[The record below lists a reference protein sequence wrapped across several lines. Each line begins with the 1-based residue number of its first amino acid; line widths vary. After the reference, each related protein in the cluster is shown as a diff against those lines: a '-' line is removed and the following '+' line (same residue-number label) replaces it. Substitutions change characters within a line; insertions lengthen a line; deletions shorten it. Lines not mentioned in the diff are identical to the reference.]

1 MADMKAI
8 KLKLWQ
14 QRFNIGLW
22 SSFSLF
28 CFFIYH
34 VFSDG
39 DFSFLLT
46 LGGMVRMFAL
56 CLITVKIHTHGEHA
70 AGVSAKTLQLYCLT
84 FFFRLCSILFYE
96 GYLPFDKSGDWFYQL
111 IEILSFVISIVAL
124 ALIYGKYRATYNPAH
139 DRFGALRIPNEFGIL
154 YILVPCFILS
164 TLFHPSLNSNL
175 FTDIAWTMAM
185 CVEAVA
191 IMPQLVVFQKNDG
204 GIVEFYTSHFVA
216 ALGLARLFSLLFWL
230 SSYHELNDKYATNVT
245 GGYVGHFVV
254 GSQVV
259 QLLLMCDYFYYYIKA
274 MRKGGLVQIPTSADN
289 QV

>member
-1 MADMKAI
+1 LPTPLAPPSP
-8 KLKLWQ
+8 
-14 QRFNIGLW
+14 
-22 SSFSLF
+22 SSPASPPPLP
-28 CFFIYH
+28 
-34 VFSDG
+34 
-39 DFSFLLT
+39 T
-46 LGGMVRMFAL
+46 
-56 CLITVKIHTHGEHA
+56 
-70 AGVSAKTLQLYCLT
+70 GVSAKTLQLYCLT

-111 IEILSFVISIVAL
+111 IEILSLVISIVAL
-124 ALIYGKYRATYNPAH
+124 ALIYGKYRSTYNPAH